1 MVYFTSLSYSYSA
14 STPSLEPS
22 LTFLQLCCRDGT
34 HSLLFFTYNFSFSLF
49 HSSLQTDAQTLGT
62 FPLNSAKRSN
72 EVTIDES
79 ANATAPSA
87 SDDLEFAEEGDA
99 VFMLTCQLLNMS
111 LHQRPAPIVTNN
123 ALPGMHF
130 LSLLLP
136 SFWRPI
142 SATLFLKTTNFDYA
156 FKPPPSY
163 LLTLFALQQLSI
175 HLSLQQANHSL
186 YICIF
191 LHDQVFRDG
200 YLVQYRNFI

>member
-1 MVYFTSLSYSYSA
+1 MRQTLQLQLYISATYSYSA

-111 LHQRPAPIVTNN
+111 LQLQLSLT
-123 ALPGMHF
+123 MHF
-130 LSLLLP
+130 RECTSCLYCCLHFGDLSV
-136 SFWRPI
+136 R
-142 SATLFLKTTNFDYA
+142 LFF
-156 FKPPPSY
+156 
-163 LLTLFALQQLSI
+163 
-175 HLSLQQANHSL
+175 
-186 YICIF
+186 
-191 LHDQVFRDG
+191 
-200 YLVQYRNFI
+200 